1 MNKNT
6 VELKQGIKAHF
17 INTDKH
23 KTDLSCIIL
32 TVPLKREIVTKNA
45 LIPFLLRRGTEKLP
59 SQYEINKEMENM
71 YGASFNCG
79 IDKTGDN
86 IILKFYIESIRNE
99 FALNGENILEMN
111 ISNVLDIVFNP
122 LKVDGK
128 LNAEF
133 LEIEKEN
140 LRKVI
145 SSKIDDKDAY
155 AYERCISEMYKGEG
169 FGLFKF
175 GYVEDIDEITIDSI
189 TEYYNWLINNAKID
203 IFISGKINNEDV
215 KSILLNNENIKKL
228 NPREGYYILNNEST
242 ECKEIVEKEN
252 EIFES
257 MNVVQGKLVLGLDVD
272 FKEENAQC
280 IALVYNAILGDGAN
294 SMMFQNVREK
304 EGLAYSSKS
313 SFIKQKM
320 NIFVRCGIQ
329 IENYEKALSLIKV
342 QLENIKN
349 GLFTDEDIEV
359 AKVYLTSSIKNIEE
373 EQDTEVVYYIGQE
386 LSKTNRSVDEYI
398 SRIEKVSKEDVLNIA
413 KNVHVNTVYFLK
425 N

>member
-23 KTDLSCIIL
+23 KTDLSCVIL

-71 YGASFNCG
+71 YGASFNLG

-122 LKVDGK
+122 LKVNGK

-189 TEYYNWLINNAKID
+189 TEYYNWLIDNAKID
-203 IFISGKINNEDV
+203 IFISGKINDEEV
-215 KSILLNNENIKKL
+215 KTILLNNVNIKRL

-252 EIFES
+252 EILES

-272 FKEENAQC
+272 FKDENAQC

-313 SFIKQKM
+313 TFIKQKM

-329 IENYEKALSLIKV
+329 IENYEKALNLIKI
-342 QLENIKN
+342 QLDNFKN
-349 GLFTDEDIEV
+349 GLFTEEDIEV

-386 LSKTNRSVDEYI
+386 LSKTNRSVEEYI
-398 SRIEKVSKEDVLNIA
+398 SRIEQVTKEDVLNIA

>member
-17 INTDKH
+17 INTDKY

-71 YGASFNCG
+71 YGASFNLG

-99 FALNGENILEMN
+99 FALSGENILEMN
-111 ISNVLDIVFNP
+111 ISNMLDIVFNP
-122 LKVDGK
+122 LKVNGK

-175 GYVEDIDEITIDSI
+175 GYVEDIDEITIVSI
-189 TEYYNWLINNAKID
+189 TEYYNWLIDNAKID
-203 IFISGKINNEDV
+203 IFISGKINDEEV
-215 KSILLNNENIKKL
+215 KTILLNNENIKRL
-228 NPREGYYILNNEST
+228 NSREGYYILNNEST

-252 EIFES
+252 EILES

-272 FKEENAQC
+272 FKDENAQC

-313 SFIKQKM
+313 TFIKQKM

-329 IENYEKALSLIKV
+329 IENYEKALNLIKI
-342 QLENIKN
+342 QLDNIKN

-386 LSKTNRSVDEYI
+386 LSKTNRSVEEYI
-398 SRIEKVSKEDVLNIA
+398 SRIEQVTKEDVLNIA
-413 KNVHVNTVYFLK
+413 KNVHINTVYFLK

>member
-6 VELKQGIKAHF
+6 VELKQGSKAHF

-23 KTDLSCIIL
+23 KTDLSCVIL

-122 LKVDGK
+122 LKVNGK

-175 GYVEDIDEITIDSI
+175 GYAEDIDEITIDSI
-189 TEYYNWLINNAKID
+189 TEYYNWLIDNAKID
-203 IFISGKINNEDV
+203 IFISGKIN
-215 KSILLNNENIKKL
+215 K
-228 NPREGYYILNNEST
+228 
-242 ECKEIVEKEN
+242 
-252 EIFES
+252 
-257 MNVVQGKLVLGLDVD
+257 
-272 FKEENAQC
+272 
-280 IALVYNAILGDGAN
+280 
-294 SMMFQNVREK
+294 
-304 EGLAYSSKS
+304 
-313 SFIKQKM
+313 
-320 NIFVRCGIQ
+320 FVR
-329 IENYEKALSLIKV
+329 
-342 QLENIKN
+342 
-349 GLFTDEDIEV
+349 
-359 AKVYLTSSIKNIEE
+359 
-373 EQDTEVVYYIGQE
+373 
-386 LSKTNRSVDEYI
+386 
-398 SRIEKVSKEDVLNIA
+398 
-413 KNVHVNTVYFLK
+413 
-425 N
+425 

>member
-23 KTDLSCIIL
+23 KTDLSCVIL

-71 YGASFNCG
+71 YGASFNLG

-99 FALNGENILEMN
+99 FALSGENILEMN
-111 ISNVLDIVFNP
+111 ISNLLDIVFNP

-189 TEYYNWLINNAKID
+189 TEYYNWLIDNAKID
-203 IFISGKINNEDV
+203 IFISGKINDEEV
-215 KSILLNNENIKKL
+215 KTILLNNENIKRL

-252 EIFES
+252 EILES

-272 FKEENAQC
+272 FKDENAQC

-349 GLFTDEDIEV
+349 GLFTDEDFEV

-386 LSKTNRSVDEYI
+386 LSKTNRSVEEYI
-398 SRIEKVSKEDVLNIA
+398 SRIEQVTKEDVLNIA

>member
-6 VELKQGIKAHF
+6 VELKQGIKVHF
-17 INTDKH
+17 INTDKY

-71 YGASFNCG
+71 YGASFNLG

-111 ISNVLDIVFNP
+111 ISNLLDIVFNP

-155 AYERCISEMYKGEG
+155 AYERCISEMYNGEG

-175 GYVEDIDEITIDSI
+175 GYIEDIDGITIDSI
-189 TEYYNWLINNAKID
+189 TEYYNWLIDNAKID
-203 IFISGKINNEDV
+203 IFISGKINDEEV
-215 KSILLNNENIKKL
+215 KTILLNNENIKRL

-252 EIFES
+252 EILES

-272 FKEENAQC
+272 FKDENAQC

-386 LSKTNRSVDEYI
+386 LSKTNRSVEEYI
-398 SRIEKVSKEDVLNIA
+398 SRIEQVTKEDVLNIA

>member
-23 KTDLSCIIL
+23 KTDLSCVIL

-71 YGASFNCG
+71 YGASFNLG

-111 ISNVLDIVFNP
+111 ISNLLDIVFNP

-189 TEYYNWLINNAKID
+189 TEYYNWLIDNAKID
-203 IFISGKINNEDV
+203 IFISGKINDEEV
-215 KSILLNNENIKKL
+215 KTILLNNENIKRL

-252 EIFES
+252 EILES

-272 FKEENAQC
+272 FKDENAQC

-386 LSKTNRSVDEYI
+386 LSKTNRSVEEYI
-398 SRIEKVSKEDVLNIA
+398 SRIEQVTKEDVLNIA

>member
-23 KTDLSCIIL
+23 KTDLSCVIL

-122 LKVDGK
+122 LKVNGK

-189 TEYYNWLINNAKID
+189 TEYYNWLIDNAKID
-203 IFISGKINNEDV
+203 IFISGKINDEEV
-215 KSILLNNENIKKL
+215 KTILLNNVNIKRL

-252 EIFES
+252 EFFES

-272 FKEENAQC
+272 FKDENAQC

-386 LSKTNRSVDEYI
+386 LSKTNRSVEEYI
-398 SRIEKVSKEDVLNIA
+398 SRIEKVSKDDVLNIA

>member
-23 KTDLSCIIL
+23 KTDLSCVIL

-122 LKVDGK
+122 LKVNGK

-189 TEYYNWLINNAKID
+189 TEYYNWLIDNAKID

-215 KSILLNNENIKKL
+215 KLILLNNENIKKL
-228 NPREGYYILNNEST
+228 KPREGYYILNNEST

-272 FKEENAQC
+272 FKDENAQC

-386 LSKTNRSVDEYI
+386 LSKTNRSVEEYI
-398 SRIEKVSKEDVLNIA
+398 SRIEKVSKDDVLNIA